1 MKKLIAV
8 LFIVIPAGLGFGQT
22 NPMADRVERLSK
34 RFPPEVAAPASDR
47 PKLSRR
53 YCVSPSL
60 EKNSLTVKP
69 CQTPPRRL
77 RLMGCGKPVS
87 EKCAWYGEK
96 YGDHQSH
103 NYAA

>member
-60 EKNSLTVKP
+60 EKNSLTLKP
-69 CQTPPRRL
+69 CQPAHSYRYNLNFTVTPQTL
-77 RLMGCGKPVS
+77 GTAGK
-87 EKCAWYGEK
+87 
-96 YGDHQSH
+96 
-103 NYAA
+103 